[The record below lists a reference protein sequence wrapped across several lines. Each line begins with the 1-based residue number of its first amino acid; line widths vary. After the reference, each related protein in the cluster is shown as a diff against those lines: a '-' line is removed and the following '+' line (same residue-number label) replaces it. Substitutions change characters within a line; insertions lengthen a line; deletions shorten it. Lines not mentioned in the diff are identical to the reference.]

1 MLFSTEPT
9 DLNIIMKRICF
20 IAQFPPP
27 IHGLSKAV
35 ATLYSSTLQSKYL
48 FRQVDTT
55 NNRKILQTLW
65 KIATHKSDLFYFTI
79 AQTRGGNW
87 RDLLILKLLQWK
99 RSKCLIHLHGGY
111 YRTLIEKDCGK
122 LQRSLNYQAIS
133 HVSGT
138 IILGNSLKN
147 IFKGMINEKKI
158 FVVPNCVDEEYM
170 LNACSYKEKI
180 NLLASQPVL
189 HILYLSNFIESK
201 GYKEVLELAA
211 KVQTEQKNT
220 LHFHFA
226 GKFFEEKERMYFENF
241 ITKHQL
247 ENTIT
252 YHGIVSG
259 KKKNDLLNLC
269 NIFIL
274 LTRYPNEGQ
283 PISILEAMG
292 NAMAIITTNHAG
304 IPDIATNK
312 EHGLVIDKN
321 YINLK
326 EIYDYILR
334 LDKERSLLRNI
345 CERNYNIAHS
355 NYTEQQYINNMD
367 NVFQKILEQ

>member
-1 MLFSTEPT
+1 
-9 DLNIIMKRICF
+9 MKRICF

-35 ATLYSSTLQSKYL
+35 ETLYTSTLQSKYL
-48 FRQVDTT
+48 FQQVNIT
-55 NNRKILQTLW
+55 NNKEIFKTLW
-65 KIATHKSDLFYFTI
+65 KIVTNASDLFYLTI

-87 RDLLILKLLQWK
+87 RDLLILKLLRWK

-133 HVSGT
+133 QVSGT
-138 IILGNSLKN
+138 IVLGNSLKN

-158 FVVPNCVDEEYM
+158 FVIPNCVDEEYM
-170 LNACSYKEKI
+170 LNACSYKAKI
-180 NLLASQPVL
+180 NQLASQPIL

-201 GYKEVLELAA
+201 GYKEVLELAVKA
-211 KVQTEQKNT
+211 QTEQKNT

-226 GKFFEEKERMYFENF
+226 GKFFEEKEKAYFEHF

-247 ENTIT
+247 ENIIT

-292 NAMAIITTNHAG
+292 NAMTIITTNHAG
-304 IPDIATNK
+304 IPDIATNG
-312 EHGLVIDKN
+312 ENGLVIDKSNINLEKIYN
-321 YINLK
+321 YILHLEK
-326 EIYDYILR
+326 
-334 LDKERSLLRNI
+334 KRSSLI
-345 CERNYNIAHS
+345 TISERNYSLAQS
-355 NYTEQQYINNMD
+355 TYTEQQYINNMD
-367 NVFQKILEQ
+367 SVFQKILE

>member
-1 MLFSTEPT
+1 
-9 DLNIIMKRICF
+9 
-20 IAQFPPP
+20 
-27 IHGLSKAV
+27 
-35 ATLYSSTLQSKYL
+35 
-48 FRQVDTT
+48 
-55 NNRKILQTLW
+55 
-65 KIATHKSDLFYFTI
+65 
-79 AQTRGGNW
+79 
-87 RDLLILKLLQWK
+87 
-99 RSKCLIHLHGGY
+99 
-111 YRTLIEKDCGK
+111 
-122 LQRSLNYQAIS
+122 
-133 HVSGT
+133 
-138 IILGNSLKN
+138 
-147 IFKGMINEKKI
+147 MINEKKI

-321 YINLK
+321 NINLE
-326 EIYDYILR
+326 EIYNYILR
-334 LDKERSLLRNI
+334 LDKERSSLRNI

>member
-1 MLFSTEPT
+1 
-9 DLNIIMKRICF
+9 MKKICF

-35 ATLYSSTLQSKYL
+35 ETLYTSALQSKYL
-48 FRQVDTT
+48 FQQINLT
-55 NNRKILQTLW
+55 NNKEILKTLW
-65 KIATHKSDLFYFTI
+65 KIVTNTSDLYYLTI

-99 RSKCLIHLHGGY
+99 KRKCLIHLHGGY

-122 LQRSLNYQAIS
+122 LQRSLNYKAIS
-133 HVSGT
+133 RISGT
-138 IILGNSLKN
+138 IVLGNSLKS
-147 IFKGMINEKKI
+147 IFKGMINEQKI

-321 YINLK
+321 NINLE
-326 EIYDYILR
+326 EIYNYILR

>member
-1 MLFSTEPT
+1 MPVATKKNKLIGFTTCITSP
-9 DLNIIMKRICF
+9 
-20 IAQFPPP
+20 
-27 IHGLSKAV
+27 LSKQ
-35 ATLYSSTLQSKYL
+35 LY
-48 FRQVDTT
+48 R
-55 NNRKILQTLW
+55 I
-65 KIATHKSDLFYFTI
+65 
-79 AQTRGGNW
+79 
-87 RDLLILKLLQWK
+87 
-99 RSKCLIHLHGGY
+99 
-111 YRTLIEKDCGK
+111 
-122 LQRSLNYQAIS
+122 
-133 HVSGT
+133 
-138 IILGNSLKN
+138 
-147 IFKGMINEKKI
+147 
-158 FVVPNCVDEEYM
+158 
-170 LNACSYKEKI
+170 
-180 NLLASQPVL
+180 
-189 HILYLSNFIESK
+189 K

-312 EHGLVIDKN
+312 EHGLVIDK
-321 YINLK
+321 ITS
-326 EIYDYILR
+326 I
-334 LDKERSLLRNI
+334 
-345 CERNYNIAHS
+345 
-355 NYTEQQYINNMD
+355 
-367 NVFQKILEQ
+367 